1 MTVHIS
7 TLSNGLRVVTHRM
20 EAVESVSLGMWV
32 HVGTRNE
39 RPEINGIAHMLEHM
53 AFKGTKRRSALAIA
67 EEIEDVGGHLN
78 AYTSREFTAYHAT
91 VLRGDETLAVDIL
104 ADILQ
109 SSVFD
114 EDELERERSVI
125 LQEIGQTNDTPDDV
139 VFDHFQEIAFP
150 DQPVGRSVLG
160 TTDLVSAMPREALQG
175 YMDEHYSADR
185 MVFSAAGNIEHDAMV
200 RLVETSFDQLSS
212 GAPGDKKGEP
222 ARYVGGEFREHR
234 DLEQAHLVLGFE
246 GISFTDPDY
255 YPLSVLS
262 VVLGGGMSSRLFQ
275 EIREKRGLVYAI
287 YTFAGSY
294 RDSGL
299 FGIYAGTGEVE
310 AGEVMDVVCDQLR
323 DLAGTIGP
331 GELKRARAQIR
342 AGVLMSLESTASRC
356 EQLARQLLA
365 LGREVPI
372 KEIADRIEAVEVDD
386 LDRIARRIF
395 TGPATFTALGP
406 IKGAPDFSAMTER
419 LL

>member
-1 MTVHIS
+1 MTVQAS
-7 TLSNGLRVVTHRM
+7 TLPNGLRVVTHRM

-32 HVGTRNE
+32 HVGTRHE

-53 AFKGTKRRSALAIA
+53 AFKGTKRRSARAIA
-67 EEIEDVGGHLN
+67 EQIEDVGGHLN

-91 VLRGDETLAVDIL
+91 VLKGDEPLAVDII

-109 SSVFD
+109 NSVFD
-114 EDELERERSVI
+114 QDELERERTVI

-139 VFDHFQEIAFP
+139 VFDHFQEVAFP
-150 DQPVGRSVLG
+150 DQSMGRSILG
-160 TTDLVSAMPREALQG
+160 TVENVSSMPRDALQG
-175 YMDEHYSADR
+175 YMDEHYSASR

-200 RLVETSFDQLSS
+200 RRVEAAFDNL
-212 GAPGDKKGEP
+212 PRGDDTVSEP
-222 ARYVGGEFREHR
+222 ANYVGGQFREQR

-246 GISFTDPDY
+246 GISFDDPDY
-255 YPLSVLS
+255 YALSVLS

-275 EIREKRGLVYAI
+275 EVREKRGLVYAI
-287 YTFAGSY
+287 YTFAASY

-299 FGIYAGTGEVE
+299 FGVYAGTGEAE
-310 AGEVMDVVCDQLR
+310 AGEVMDVVCDLLR
-323 DLAGTIGP
+323 DLAGTIGAA
-331 GELKRARAQIR
+331 EIKRARAQIR

-356 EQLARQLLA
+356 EQLARQLLV
-365 LGREVPI
+365 LGREIPI
-372 KEIADRIEAVEVDD
+372 SEISERIEAVDEDA

-395 TGPATFTALGP
+395 AGPATFTALGP
-406 IKGAPDFSAMTER
+406 IRRAPEFELIADR

>member
-1 MTVHIS
+1 MSVQIS

-32 HVGTRNE
+32 HVGTRHE

-53 AFKGTKRRSALAIA
+53 AFKGTKRRSARAIA

-91 VLRGDETLAVDIL
+91 VLRGDEPLAIDIL

-109 SSVFD
+109 HSVFD
-114 EDELERERSVI
+114 QDELERERAVI

-150 DQPVGRSVLG
+150 DQSVGRPVLG
-160 TTDLVSAMPREALQG
+160 TVDIVSAMPRAALQG
-175 YMDEHYSADR
+175 YMDDHYSASR
-185 MVFSAAGNIEHDAMV
+185 MVFSAAGNIEHDAVV
-200 RLVETSFDQLSS
+200 RLVEAGFDSLPH
-212 GAPGDKKGEP
+212 GGDTISEP
-222 ARYVGGEFREHR
+222 ARYVGGDFRQHR

-246 GISFTDPDY
+246 GIPFNDPDY

-275 EIREKRGLVYAI
+275 EVREQRGLVYAI
-287 YTFAGSY
+287 YTFAASY
-294 RDSGL
+294 SDSGL
-299 FGIYAGTGEVE
+299 FGVYAGTGAAEV
-310 AGEVMDVVCDQLR
+310 GEVMDVVCDLLR
-323 DLAGTIGP
+323 GLPGRIDA
-331 GELKRARAQIR
+331 GELRRARAQIR

-356 EQLARQLLA
+356 EQLARQLLV

-372 KEIADRIEAVEVDD
+372 SEISKRIEAVDND
-386 LDRIARRIF
+386 ALDRISRRIF
-395 TGPATFTALGP
+395 TKPATFAALGP
-406 IKGAPDFSAMTER
+406 VKGAPEFEAIANR
-419 LL
+419 LT

>member
-1 MTVHIS
+1 MTVQVS
-7 TLSNGLRVVTHRM
+7 TLPNGLRVVTHRM

-32 HVGTRNE
+32 NVGTRHE

-53 AFKGTKRRSALAIA
+53 AFKGTSRRSALAIA

-91 VLRGDETLAVDIL
+91 VLKGDETLAVDIL

-109 SSVFD
+109 HSVFD
-114 EDELERERSVI
+114 QDELERERAVI

-160 TTDLVSAMPREALQG
+160 TVDIVSGMPREALQG
-175 YMDEHYSADR
+175 YMDEHYSASR
-185 MVFSAAGNIEHDAMV
+185 MVFSAAGNIEHDAMA
-200 RLVETSFDQLSS
+200 RLVETAFDDLPH
-212 GAPGDKKGEP
+212 GGDALGEP
-222 ARYVGGEFREHR
+222 ARYVGGDFRRQR

-262 VVLGGGMSSRLFQ
+262 VILGGGMSSRLFQ
-275 EIREKRGLVYAI
+275 EVREKRGLVYAI
-287 YTFAGSY
+287 YTFAASY

-299 FGIYAGTGEVE
+299 FGVYAGTGEAE
-310 AGEVMDVVCDQLR
+310 AGEVMGLVCDLLR

-356 EQLARQLLA
+356 EQLARQLLV
-365 LGREVPI
+365 LGREFPI
-372 KEIADRIEAVEVDD
+372 AEISDRIEAVDEDD

-395 TGPATFTALGP
+395 SQPATFAALGP
-406 IKGAPDFSAMTER
+406 IKGAPDFDAIVNR

>member
-1 MTVHIS
+1 MTVQFS

-32 HVGTRNE
+32 HVGTRHE

-91 VLRGDETLAVDIL
+91 VLKGDEALAVDIL

-109 SSVFD
+109 HSVFD
-114 EDELERERSVI
+114 QDELERERAVI

-160 TTDLVSAMPREALQG
+160 TVDIVSAMPREALQG
-175 YMDEHYSADR
+175 YMDEHYSASR

-200 RLVETSFDQLSS
+200 RLVETAFDALLH
-212 GAPGDKKGEP
+212 GGEAAGEP
-222 ARYVGGEFREHR
+222 ARYVGGDFRQQR

-275 EIREKRGLVYAI
+275 EVREKRGLVYAI
-287 YTFAGSY
+287 YTFAASY

-299 FGIYAGTGEVE
+299 FGVYAGTGEAE
-310 AGEVMDVVCDQLR
+310 AGQVMDVIADQLR

-356 EQLARQLLA
+356 EQLARQLLV
-365 LGREVPI
+365 LGREIPMA
-372 KEIADRIEAVEVDD
+372 EISERIEAVDEAA

-395 TGPATFTALGP
+395 SQPATFAALGP
-406 IKGAPDFSAMTER
+406 IKGAPDFDAIVNR

>member
-1 MTVHIS
+1 MTVQFS
-7 TLSNGLRVVTHRM
+7 TLPNGLRVVTHRM

-32 HVGTRNE
+32 HVGTRHE

-91 VLRGDETLAVDIL
+91 VLKGDEVLAVDIL

-109 SSVFD
+109 HSVFD
-114 EDELERERSVI
+114 QDELERERAVI

-160 TTDLVSAMPREALQG
+160 TVDIVSAMPREALQG
-175 YMDEHYSADR
+175 YMDEHYSASR

-200 RLVETSFDQLSS
+200 RLVETAFDDLLH
-212 GAPGDKKGEP
+212 GGEAAGEP
-222 ARYVGGEFREHR
+222 ARYVGGVFRQQR
-234 DLEQAHLVLGFE
+234 DLEQAHLVLGFQ

-275 EIREKRGLVYAI
+275 EVREKRGLVYAI
-287 YTFAGSY
+287 YTFAASY

-299 FGIYAGTGEVE
+299 FGVYAGTGEAE
-310 AGEVMDVVCDQLR
+310 AGQVMDVIADQLR

-342 AGVLMSLESTASRC
+342 AGVLMSLESTVSRC
-356 EQLARQLLA
+356 EQLARQLLV
-365 LGREVPI
+365 LGREIPI
-372 KEIADRIEAVEVDD
+372 AEISERIEAVDEAA

-395 TGPATFTALGP
+395 SQPATFAALGP
-406 IKGAPDFSAMTER
+406 IKGAPDFDAIVNR

>member
-1 MTVHIS
+1 MTVQIS
-7 TLSNGLRVVTHRM
+7 TLPNGLRVVTHRM

-32 HVGTRNE
+32 HVGTRHE

-53 AFKGTKRRSALAIA
+53 AFKGTKRRSARAIA

-91 VLRGDETLAVDIL
+91 VLRGDETLAIDIL

-109 SSVFD
+109 HSVFD
-114 EDELERERSVI
+114 QDELERERAVI

-150 DQPVGRSVLG
+150 DQSVGRSVLG
-160 TTDLVSAMPREALQG
+160 TVDIVSAMPRAALQG
-175 YMDEHYSADR
+175 YMDDHYSASR
-185 MVFSAAGNIEHDAMV
+185 MVFSAAGNIEHDAVV
-200 RLVETSFDQLSS
+200 RLVEEGFDSLPR
-212 GAPGDKKGEP
+212 GGDTISEP
-222 ARYVGGEFREHR
+222 ARYVGGDFRQQR

-246 GISFTDPDY
+246 GIPFNDPDY

-275 EIREKRGLVYAI
+275 EVREQRGLVYAI
-287 YTFAGSY
+287 YTFAASY
-294 RDSGL
+294 SDSGL
-299 FGIYAGTGEVE
+299 FGVYAGTGEAE
-310 AGEVMDVVCDQLR
+310 AGEVMEVVCDLLR
-323 DLAGTIGP
+323 DLPGSIDA
-331 GELKRARAQIR
+331 GELRRARAQIR

-356 EQLARQLLA
+356 EQLARQLLV

-372 KEIADRIEAVEVDD
+372 SEISERIEAVDNEA

-395 TGPATFTALGP
+395 TQPATFAALGP
-406 IKGAPDFSAMTER
+406 VKGAPDFEAIVNR
-419 LL
+419 LS

>member
-1 MTVHIS
+1 MTVQFS

-32 HVGTRNE
+32 HVGTRHE

-91 VLRGDETLAVDIL
+91 VLKGDEVLAVDIL

-109 SSVFD
+109 HSVFD
-114 EDELERERSVI
+114 QDELERERAVI

-150 DQPVGRSVLG
+150 DQPVGRPVLG
-160 TTDLVSAMPREALQG
+160 TVDIVSAMPREALQG
-175 YMDEHYSADR
+175 YMDEHYSASR

-200 RLVETSFDQLSS
+200 RLVETAFDSLPH
-212 GAPGDKKGEP
+212 GGEAAGEP
-222 ARYVGGEFREHR
+222 ARYVGGDFRQQR

-275 EIREKRGLVYAI
+275 EVREKRGLVYAI
-287 YTFAGSY
+287 YTFAASY

-299 FGIYAGTGEVE
+299 FGVYAGTGEAE
-310 AGEVMDVVCDQLR
+310 AGQVMDVIADQLR
-323 DLAGTIGP
+323 DLAGTIGS

-342 AGVLMSLESTASRC
+342 AGVLMSLESTTSRC
-356 EQLARQLLA
+356 EQLARQLLV
-365 LGREVPI
+365 LGREIPI
-372 KEIADRIEAVEVDD
+372 AEISERIEAVDEAA

-395 TGPATFTALGP
+395 SQAATFAALGP
-406 IKGAPDFSAMTER
+406 IKGAPDFDAIGNR

>member
-1 MTVHIS
+1 MTVQVS
-7 TLSNGLRVVTHRM
+7 TLPSGLRVVTHQM
-20 EAVESVSLGMWV
+20 QAVESVSLGMWA
-32 HVGTRNE
+32 HVGTRHE

-53 AFKGTKRRSALAIA
+53 AFKGTKRRSARAIA

-91 VLRGDETLAVDIL
+91 VLRGDETLAVDML

-109 SSVFD
+109 NSVFD
-114 EDELERERSVI
+114 EDELERERAVI

-160 TTDLVSAMPREALQG
+160 TAEIVSNMPREALQG
-175 YMDEHYSADR
+175 YMDEHYSASR

-200 RLVETSFDQLSS
+200 RLVEDAFDHLPGGAGS
-212 GAPGDKKGEP
+212 GSHAGEP
-222 ARYVGGEFREHR
+222 ARYVGGEFRELR

-275 EIREKRGLVYAI
+275 
-287 YTFAGSY
+287 
-294 RDSGL
+294 
-299 FGIYAGTGEVE
+299 
-310 AGEVMDVVCDQLR
+310 
-323 DLAGTIGP
+323 
-331 GELKRARAQIR
+331 
-342 AGVLMSLESTASRC
+342 
-356 EQLARQLLA
+356 
-365 LGREVPI
+365 
-372 KEIADRIEAVEVDD
+372 
-386 LDRIARRIF
+386 
-395 TGPATFTALGP
+395 
-406 IKGAPDFSAMTER
+406 
-419 LL
+419 

>member
-1 MTVHIS
+1 MTVRVS

-32 HVGTRNE
+32 HVGARHE

-53 AFKGTKRRSALAIA
+53 AFKGTARRSAREIA

-91 VLRGDETLAVDIL
+91 VLKGDESLAVDIL

-109 SSVFD
+109 HSVFD
-114 EDELERERSVI
+114 ADELERERAVI
-125 LQEIGQTNDTPDDV
+125 LREIGQTNDTPDDV

-150 DQPVGRSVLG
+150 DQSMGRSILG
-160 TTDLVSAMPREALQG
+160 TVDIVSGMPREALQG
-175 YMDEHYSADR
+175 FLDEHYFASR

-200 RLVETSFDQLSS
+200 RLIEAAFDNL
-212 GAPGDKKGEP
+212 PHGDDAAGER
-222 ARYVGGEFREHR
+222 AQYVGGEFREHR
-234 DLEQAHLVLGFE
+234 DLEQAHLLLGFE
-246 GISFTDPDY
+246 GLSFTDPEY

-262 VVLGGGMSSRLFQ
+262 VILGGGMSSRLFQ
-275 EIREKRGLVYAI
+275 EVREKRGLVYAI
-287 YTFAGSY
+287 YTFAASY

-299 FGIYAGTGEVE
+299 FGVYAGTGEAE
-310 AGEVMDVVCDQLR
+310 AGEVMDVICDQLR
-323 DLAGTIGP
+323 DMAGTISA

-342 AGVLMSLESTASRC
+342 AGVLMSLESTALRC
-356 EQLARQLLA
+356 EQLARQLLV
-365 LGREVPI
+365 LGREIPI
-372 KEIADRIEAVEVDD
+372 AEISERIQAVEADD

-395 TGPATFTALGP
+395 SRPATFAALGP
-406 IKGAPDFSAMTER
+406 VEGAPDFGAIADR
-419 LL
+419 LR

>member
-1 MTVHIS
+1 MTVQVS
-7 TLSNGLRVVTHRM
+7 TLPSGLRVVTHQM
-20 EAVESVSLGMWV
+20 AAVESVSLGMWV
-32 HVGTRNE
+32 HAGTRHE
-39 RPEINGIAHMLEHM
+39 RPEINGLSHMLEHM
-53 AFKGTKRRSALAIA
+53 AFKGTKRRSARAIA

-91 VLRGDETLAVDIL
+91 VLRGDETLAVDML

-109 SSVFD
+109 NSVFD
-114 EDELERERSVI
+114 ADELERERAVI

-160 TTDLVSAMPREALQG
+160 TAEIVSNMPREALQG
-175 YMDEHYSADR
+175 YMDEHYSASR
-185 MVFSAAGNIEHDAMV
+185 MVFSAAGNIGHDAMV
-200 RLVETSFDQLSS
+200 RLVEDAFDHLPGG
-212 GAPGDKKGEP
+212 GAIHTGEK
-222 ARYVGGEFREHR
+222 ARYVGGEFRELR

-275 EIREKRGLVYAI
+275 EVREKRGLVYAI
-287 YTFAGSY
+287 YTFAASY
-294 RDSGL
+294 SDSGL
-299 FGIYAGTGEVE
+299 FGVYAGTGEAE
-310 AGEVMDVVCDQLR
+310 AGEVMGVVCDLLR
-323 DLAGTIGP
+323 DLAGTIDS

-356 EQLARQLLA
+356 EQLARQLLV
-365 LGREVPI
+365 LGREIPVT
-372 KEIADRIEAVEVDD
+372 EIADRIEAVDND
-386 LDRIARRIF
+386 ALDRIARRVF
-395 TGPATFTALGP
+395 SGPATFTALGP
-406 IKGAPDFSAMTER
+406 VKGAPDVGAMTGR
-419 LL
+419 LA

>member
-1 MTVHIS
+1 MTVQYS

-32 HVGTRNE
+32 HVGTRHE

-91 VLRGDETLAVDIL
+91 VLKGDEALAVDIL

-109 SSVFD
+109 HSVFD
-114 EDELERERSVI
+114 QDELERERAVI

-160 TTDLVSAMPREALQG
+160 TVDIVSAMPREALQG
-175 YMDEHYSADR
+175 YMDEHYSASQ

-200 RLVETSFDQLSS
+200 RLVETAFDALLH
-212 GAPGDKKGEP
+212 GGEAAGEP
-222 ARYVGGEFREHR
+222 ALYVGGDFRQQR

-275 EIREKRGLVYAI
+275 EVREKRGLVYAI
-287 YTFAGSY
+287 YTFAASY

-299 FGIYAGTGEVE
+299 FGVYAGTGEAE
-310 AGEVMDVVCDQLR
+310 AGQVIDVIADQLR
-323 DLAGTIGP
+323 NLAGTIGP
-331 GELKRARAQIR
+331 RELKRARAQIR

-356 EQLARQLLA
+356 EQLARQLLV
-365 LGREVPI
+365 LGREI
-372 KEIADRIEAVEVDD
+372 SIAEISERIEAVDEAA

-395 TGPATFTALGP
+395 SQPATFAALGP
-406 IKGAPDFSAMTER
+406 IKGAPDFDAIVNR